1 MNGYKMTL
9 LAAALVAVA
18 GTAAQAAD
26 AEPVVPAE
34 TYQAMGLYLRADAGW
49 SFLEWAGGDDDSAFA
64 GGGGVGYRFND
75 NMRADL
81 RLDYGGEYS
90 VAPGGDMSITT
101 VLGNLYFDIPTNTVI
116 TPYVGAG
123 VGYGWASIENASD
136 RDGLAFGL
144 MAGVGIDL
152 SDNITIDAGY
162 RFRDVM
168 TSGSDPQEHQILT
181 GLRFEF

>member
-1 MNGYKMTL
+1 MKSYQMSVLGAAM
-9 LAAALVAVA
+9 LALA

-26 AEPVVPAE
+26 EESVTPE

-64 GGGGVGYRFND
+64 VGGGVGYRFNE
-75 NMRADL
+75 NLRADV

-90 VAPGGDMSITT
+90 VAPGADMSVTT
-101 VLGNLYFDIPTNTVI
+101 VLGNLYFDIPTDTAF

-123 VGYGWASIENASD
+123 LGYGWASIDNASD
-136 RDGLAFGL
+136 KDGVAYGL

-152 SDNITIDAGY
+152 SENITIDAGY
-162 RFRDVM
+162 RFRDVV
-168 TSGSDPQEHQILT
+168 TSGSDPMEHQVLT

>member
-1 MNGYKMTL
+1 M
-9 LAAALVAVA
+9 LALA
-18 GTAAQAAD
+18 GGAAQATD
-26 AEPVVPAE
+26 AETVPAD
-34 TYQAMGLYLRADAGW
+34 TYQAMGFYLRADAGW

-64 GGGGVGYRFND
+64 VGGGAGYRFNE

-81 RLDYGGEYS
+81 RLDYAGQYS
-90 VAPGGDMSITT
+90 VAPGADMSVST
-101 VLGNLYFDIPTNTVI
+101 VLGNLYFDIPTNTAF

-123 VGYGWASIENASD
+123 VGYGWASIDNAKD
-136 RDGLAFGL
+136 KDGLAYGL

-152 SDNITIDAGY
+152 TDNITLDAGY

-168 TSGSDPQEHQILT
+168 TSGSDPMEHQILT